1 MTQCVVHVSASPL
14 IHHMTRG
21 LHVYGLKLKR
31 WVLRSNK
38 GFMSFSNILHSEYTE
53 EGKIA
58 STCALSIELCV
69 CTAGLVHRS
78 AR

>member
-1 MTQCVVHVSASPL
+1 
-14 IHHMTRG
+14 
-21 LHVYGLKLKR
+21 
-31 WVLRSNK
+31 
-38 GFMSFSNILHSEYTE
+38 MSFSNILHSEYTE